1 MSFRNGRD
9 SRSRM
14 YAIRSGR
21 SRADARIAQVHQ
33 LLLVV
38 ARLDE
43 LFVSI
48 INFFALSS
56 WLRTRVSRDGLSDP
70 EFKQPEAV
78 VSLIVNYLVSSR
90 MDDARRC
97 GFIGEIHY

>member
-48 INFFALSS
+48 ISS
-56 WLRTRVSRDGLSDP
+56 SLLRTRVSRDGPSDP

-78 VSLIVNYLVSSR
+78 VSLIVNYLVR
-90 MDDARRC
+90 AGWMMPDAVVLSGR
-97 GFIGEIHY
+97 YTS

>member
-1 MSFRNGRD
+1 
-9 SRSRM
+9 M
-14 YAIRSGR
+14 YAIIRSGR

-56 WLRTRVSRDGLSDP
+56 LLRTRVSRDGPSDP

-97 GFIGEIHY
+97 GFIGEIH

>member
-48 INFFALSS
+48 ISS
-56 WLRTRVSRDGLSDP
+56 SLLRTRVSRDGPSDP

-97 GFIGEIHY
+97 GFIGEIH